1 MKNLAKILLIITVT
15 VLSTACKG
23 EKITAD
29 LIINNV
35 NIIDVKNEI
44 VLYDKNIAIAGERII
59 SISNKEFQPEGESI
73 VIDGS
78 GKFLIPGLW
87 DMHTHYHSNYH
98 YSSNLF
104 IANGVTGLREMW
116 GKMDSVKSIREKSEL
131 GLILSP
137 DIYSS
142 GNIINGEGGWPPYGV
157 LVKNEEEAVNE
168 VIKQVDEGV
177 DFIKIYNDL
186 SKDQYIAISKICN
199 QLGISFSGHLPM
211 DVNIWEAMENQQKSF
226 EHQMGFL
233 ENCSSKP
240 EDIEVLS
247 KNYDRSAVLDFLV
260 EHFDRKLFDS
270 IANTL
275 SKSNTWLCPTNIFW
289 KNFHNRDNPKYI
301 NNQLL
306 EYMPKN
312 IQQSWGTPN
321 EVLER
326 NKNAFRAGRKNN
338 EFQISLMADLVNK
351 GVKILAGTDFPNP
364 YCYPGFSL
372 HDELQLMVEGGMTS
386 AQALNT
392 ATFNPVLFMNK
403 EKEFGKVAMNY
414 IASLVLLDANPL
426 EDIKYTRQI
435 FGVFLRGEYLN
446 RSRLDDMLNE
456 TKMYSKSSFIDSAK

>member
-1 MKNLAKILLIITVT
+1 MRQIVLYLIVFLLIG
-15 VLSTACKG
+15 CKQ
-23 EKITAD
+23 EKLAVD
-29 LIINNV
+29 LFIKNV
-35 NIIDVKNEI
+35 NIVDIEQGVILSNK
-44 VLYDKNIAIAGERII
+44 YIAIDGEEIKFI
-59 SISNKEFQPEGESI
+59 FDNNKLVSDSTTVIEG
-73 VIDGS
+73 VN
-78 GKFLIPGLW
+78 KYLIPGLW
-87 DMHTHYHSNYH
+87 DMHAHYHSNYH
-98 YSSNLF
+98 YSNNLLL
-104 IANGVTGLREMW
+104 ANGVTGIREMW

-142 GNIINGEGGWPPYGV
+142 GNIINGEGGWLPFKV
-157 LVKNEEEAVNE
+157 VKNEEEAVNE

-177 DFIKIYNDL
+177 DFIKIYNNL

-211 DVNIWEAMENQQKSF
+211 DVNIWEAMKNQQKSI

-240 EDIEVLS
+240 EDFEVIS
-247 KNYDRSAVLDFLV
+247 KNDDRSAVLDFLV

-275 SKSNTWLCPTNIFW
+275 SKSNTWLCPTNIYW

-312 IQQSWGTPN
+312 IQQFWGTPN
-321 EVLER
+321 EVLKR

-372 HDELQLMVEGGMTS
+372 HDELQLMVEGGMTPS
-386 AQALNT
+386 QALST
-392 ATFNPVLFMNK
+392 ATYNPALFLNK
-403 EKEFGKVAMNY
+403 EKELGKVEMNY

-426 EDIKYTRQI
+426 EDINNTRQI
-435 FGVFLRGEYLN
+435 LGVFLRGKYLN
-446 RSRLDDMLNE
+446 RSRLDDMLNKVKE
-456 TKMYSKSSFIDSAK
+456 YSKASFNEEPKMTIE

>member
-1 MKNLAKILLIITVT
+1 MKNLSKILLIIT

-29 LIINNV
+29 LIIKNV

-44 VLYDKNIAIAGERII
+44 VLSDKNIAIEGDRIK
-59 SISNKEFQPEGESI
+59 SISDKEFQLEGESV

-87 DMHTHYHSNYH
+87 DMHAHYHSNYH
-98 YSSNLF
+98 YSNNLLL
-104 IANGVTGLREMW
+104 ANGVTGIREMW

-142 GNIINGEGGWPPYGV
+142 GNVINGEKWWFPFKV
-157 LVKNEEEAVNE
+157 VSNEEEAVEE
-168 VIKQVDEGV
+168 VIKQAREGV
-177 DFIKIYNDL
+177 DFIKIYNGL
-186 SKDQYIAISKICN
+186 TKEQYIAISKTCRE
-199 QLGISFSGHLPM
+199 LGIPFSGHVPRSI
-211 DVNIWEAMENQQKSF
+211 NYWEAIEYGQRSI
-226 EHQMGFL
+226 EHQIGFL
-233 ENCSSKP
+233 KDCSSKP
-240 EDIEVLS
+240 DKYVYYAWDEDIA
-247 KNYDRSAVLDFLV
+247 KINFLV
-260 EHFDRKLFDS
+260 EHFDRKRFDS
-270 IANTL
+270 LVNSL
-275 SKSNTWLCPTNIFW
+275 SKSNTWLCPTNIYW
-289 KNFHNRDNPKYI
+289 KSWYNRDNSVFR
-301 NNQLL
+301 NNELL

-312 IQQSWGTPN
+312 IQLGWETPM
-321 EVLER
+321 EELEEKR
-326 NKNAFRAGRKNN
+326 DFLIACRKNN
-338 EFQISLMADLVNK
+338 EFQISLMKDLVNA

-392 ATFNPVLFMNK
+392 ATFNPALFMNK

-426 EDIKYTRQI
+426 EDIKNTRQI

-446 RSRLDDMLNE
+446 RSKLDDML
-456 TKMYSKSSFIDSAK
+456 TKSKMYSKSSFIDSAK

>member
-1 MKNLAKILLIITVT
+1 
-15 VLSTACKG
+15 
-23 EKITAD
+23 
-29 LIINNV
+29 
-35 NIIDVKNEI
+35 
-44 VLYDKNIAIAGERII
+44 
-59 SISNKEFQPEGESI
+59 
-73 VIDGS
+73 
-78 GKFLIPGLW
+78 
-87 DMHTHYHSNYH
+87 
-98 YSSNLF
+98 
-104 IANGVTGLREMW
+104 
-116 GKMDSVKSIREKSEL
+116 
-131 GLILSP
+131 
-137 DIYSS
+137 
-142 GNIINGEGGWPPYGV
+142 
-157 LVKNEEEAVNE
+157 
-168 VIKQVDEGV
+168 
-177 DFIKIYNDL
+177 
-186 SKDQYIAISKICN
+186 
-199 QLGISFSGHLPM
+199 
-211 DVNIWEAMENQQKSF
+211 
-226 EHQMGFL
+226 MGFL
-233 ENCSSKP
+233 ENCSSKT

-275 SKSNTWLCPTNIFW
+275 SKSNTWLCPTNIYW

-312 IQQSWGTPN
+312 IQQSWKTPN

-338 EFQISLMADLVNK
+338 EFQISLMKDLVSS
-351 GVKILAGTDFPNP
+351 GVKILAGTDSPNP

-372 HDELQLMVEGGMTS
+372 HDELQLMVEGGMTP

-392 ATFNPVLFMNK
+392 ATYNPALFMNK

-426 EDIKYTRQI
+426 EDIKNTKQI

-446 RSRLDDMLNE
+446 RSKLDDMLNE